1 MLNRWYIVHTYSGYE
16 YKVKEKLEVSVAN
29 LGIQKLIS
37 QILIPTEEIILVKK
51 NKKNIK
57 KRKFFPSYIF
67 IEMAI
72 TDVTYALI
80 TNTTGV
86 TGFLGGIKPIPM
98 TQDEV
103 HNLINSIICTKDSK
117 PKPAISFDKEE
128 NVRIIDGPFKH
139 FVGIVEEINQEK
151 GKIRVMVSIFG
162 RPTPV
167 ELDFLQV
174 EKV

>member
-1 MLNRWYIVHTYSGYE
+1 MLYRWYIVHTYSGYE
-16 YKVKEKLEVSVAN
+16 YKVKKKLEVSIAN
-29 LGIQKLIS
+29 LDIQKFIS

-51 NKKNIK
+51 NKKNIR
-57 KRKFFPSYIF
+57 KRKFYPSYIF

-72 TDVTYALI
+72 NDITYSLVTSI
-80 TNTTGV
+80 NGV
-86 TGFLGGIKPIPM
+86 TGFLGGVKPIPM

-103 HNLINSIICTKDSK
+103 NNLIKNIICTKDSK
-117 PKPAISFDKEE
+117 PKPAILFDKEE

-139 FVGIVEEINQEK
+139 FVGMVEEINQEK
-151 GKIRVMVSIFG
+151 GKLRVMVSIFG

-174 EKV
+174 EKM